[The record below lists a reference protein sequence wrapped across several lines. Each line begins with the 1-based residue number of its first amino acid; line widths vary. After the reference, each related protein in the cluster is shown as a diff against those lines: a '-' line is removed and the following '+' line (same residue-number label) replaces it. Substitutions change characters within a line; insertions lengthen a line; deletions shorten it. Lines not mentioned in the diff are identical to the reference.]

1 MILTLSIL
9 LFLSN
14 YFCSSWELFLFLV
27 GILCVPCGTHPA
39 RVDVRVGGRVIGW
52 MAGCSDLHNKDLL
65 IVDVHNKDFLNDE
78 LHTEDFL
85 VLGIHNKD
93 SLIVDLHNKDSLMN
107 DLDTLDSFVPI

>member
-1 MILTLSIL
+1 M
-9 LFLSN
+9 
-14 YFCSSWELFLFLV
+14 FLV
-27 GILCVPCGTHPA
+27 GFFPWAAAHPA

-78 LHTEDFL
+78 PHTEDSL
-85 VLGIHNKD
+85 VLDIHNKD

-107 DLDTLDSFVPI
+107 DLDTLDDFVLI